1 MRLPS
6 GKLFGHFLLQHLITL
21 LPASLPYFSVLGGV
35 ADY

>member
-6 GKLFGHFLLQHLITL
+6 GKLLGHFLQHLVTL
-21 LPASLPYFSVLGGV
+21 LPVSLPYFSVLGGV